1 MMNSEAV
8 LALARQVLEIE
19 SAAIT
24 GLIPRLDESFVHAHQ
39 LLLDCPSKVVVSG
52 MGKSGHIGNKIAATL
67 ASTGTPA
74 FFLHPAEASHGDLG
88 MISPQDVLIA
98 LSHSGESEELLLIA
112 PLLKRRGTPI
122 ISITGNPNSRLARIS
137 DVHLNTAVA
146 REACPLNLAPTSST
160 TAALAM
166 GDALAVSLLQARGF
180 TAADF
185 ALTHPGGSLGRQ
197 LLLRVDEVMHRGERV
212 PQVRQTASLL
222 EALHEMSQKGLG
234 MTAVVD
240 EAGRL
245 QGIFTDGDLR
255 RALEA
260 GQDRPQLIPVSQVM
274 TRNPV
279 TIAPQQLAS
288 EAAVL
293 MQQRRIF
300 GLFVVNDQGQ
310 VLGAFNMHDLL
321 RAGIV

>member
-1 MMNSEAV
+1 MNSQAV
-8 LALARQVLEIE
+8 LALAKQVLETE
-19 SAAIT
+19 SAAIN
-24 GLIPRLDESFVHAHQ
+24 GLIPRLDDSFVRAHQ
-39 LLLDCPSKVVVSG
+39 LLLDCTSKVVVSG
-52 MGKSGHIGNKIAATL
+52 MGKSGHVGNKIAATL

-88 MISPQDVLIA
+88 MISPQDVLLA

-122 ISITGNPNSRLARIS
+122 IALTGNPHSRLARLA
-137 DVHLNTAVA
+137 DVHLDTSVE

-160 TAALAM
+160 TAALAL

-197 LLLRVDEVMHRGERV
+197 LLLRVDEVMHRGEQV
-212 PQVRQTASLL
+212 PQVRENASLL
-222 EALHEMSQKGLG
+222 EALHEMSRKGLG
-234 MTAVVD
+234 MTAVVN
-240 EAGRL
+240 EQGRL

-255 RALEA
+255 RTLE
-260 GQDRPQLIPVSQVM
+260 GDQQRPQDTPVAQVM
-274 TRNPV
+274 SKSPV
-279 TIAPQQLAS
+279 TILPGQLAS

-300 GLFVVNDQGQ
+300 GLFVVDEAGQ
-310 VLGAFNMHDLL
+310 VVGAFNMHDLL

>member
-1 MMNSEAV
+1 MNSEAV
-8 LALARQVLEIE
+8 LALARGVLEIE
-19 SAAIT
+19 SAAIQ
-24 GLIPRLDESFVHAHQ
+24 GLIPRLDEHFVRAHQ
-39 LLLDCPSKVVVSG
+39 LLLGCSSKVVVSG

-122 ISITGNPNSRLARIS
+122 ISITGNPNSRLARLS
-137 DVHLNTAVA
+137 DVHLDTSVE

-212 PQVRQTASLL
+212 PQVQETVSML

-234 MTAVVD
+234 MTAVVN
-240 EAGRL
+240 AQGQL

-260 GQDRPQLIPVSQVM
+260 GADHPQTTAVSKLM

-279 TIAPQQLAS
+279 TIAPEQLAS

-300 GLFVVNDQGQ
+300 GLFVVNEQHQ
-310 VLGAFNMHDLL
+310 VVGAFNMHDLL

>member
-1 MMNSEAV
+1 MNSQAV
-8 LALARQVLEIE
+8 LALAKQVLEIE
-19 SAAIT
+19 STAVAS
-24 GLIPRLDESFVHAHQ
+24 LIPRLDESFVRAHE
-39 LLLDCPSKVVVSG
+39 LLLGCSSKVVVSG
-52 MGKSGHIGNKIAATL
+52 MGKSGHVGNKIAATL

-88 MISPQDVLIA
+88 MISPQDVLLA

-112 PLLKRRGTPI
+112 PLLKRRGTAI
-122 ISITGNPNSRLARIS
+122 IAMTGNPNSRLARLS
-137 DVHLNTAVA
+137 DVHLDTSVE

-160 TAALAM
+160 TAALAL

-197 LLLRVDEVMHRGERV
+197 LLLRVDEVMHRAGQV
-212 PQVRQTASLL
+212 PVVQQDAPLL

-240 EAGRL
+240 QEGRL

-255 RALEA
+255 RTLES
-260 GQDRPQLIPVSQVM
+260 GQHPPQSTQVSEVM
-274 TRNPV
+274 SRHPV
-279 TIAPQQLAS
+279 TIAPGQLAS

-300 GLFVVNDQGQ
+300 GLFVTDQEGR
-310 VLGAFNMHDLL
+310 VVGAFNMHDLL

>member
-1 MMNSEAV
+1 
-8 LALARQVLEIE
+8 
-19 SAAIT
+19 
-24 GLIPRLDESFVHAHQ
+24 
-39 LLLDCPSKVVVSG
+39 
-52 MGKSGHIGNKIAATL
+52 
-67 ASTGTPA
+67 
-74 FFLHPAEASHGDLG
+74 
-88 MISPQDVLIA
+88 
-98 LSHSGESEELLLIA
+98 
-112 PLLKRRGTPI
+112 LKRRGTPI

-137 DVHLNTAVA
+137 DVHLNTAVE

-180 TAADF
+180 SAADF

-197 LLLRVDEVMHRGERV
+197 LLLRVDEVMHHGERV
-212 PQVRQTASLL
+212 PLVRETASLL

-255 RALEA
+255 RTLET
-260 GQDRPQLIPVSQVM
+260 GQERPQLTPVSQVM

-279 TIAPQQLAS
+279 TIGPQQLAS